1 MKQESTITFI
11 KNMTFDVELGGH
23 HFDIDAG
30 AKVGGENN
38 GPSPKGLLLSALG
51 GCTGMDAVSILRKMK
66 VTDYE
71 LKIEVS
77 GELTDEHPKIYHTIT
92 VEFKF
97 IGNNLP
103 KSKLRKAVELSET
116 KYCGVSEML
125 RKSSEIKT
133 IIYINGD
140 EI

>member
-1 MKQESTITFI
+1 MKQESTVTFV

-38 GPSPKGLLLSALG
+38 GPNPKGLLLSALG
-51 GCTGMDAVSILRKMK
+51 GCTGMDIISILRKMK
-66 VTDYE
+66 VTEYDF
-71 LKIEVS
+71 KIDVA

-97 IGNNLP
+97 NGIDLP

-125 RKSSEIKT
+125 KKSSKIITFIYVNGEEI
-133 IIYINGD
+133 
-140 EI
+140 

>member
-1 MKQESTITFI
+1 MKQESTIKFI

-51 GCTGMDAVSILRKMK
+51 GCTGMDVVSILRKMK
-66 VTDYE
+66 VTEYE
-71 LKIEVS
+71 LKIDVS

-97 IGNNLP
+97 MGNDLP

-125 RKSSEIKT
+125 RKSSEIKI
-133 IIYINGD
+133 IIYVNGE